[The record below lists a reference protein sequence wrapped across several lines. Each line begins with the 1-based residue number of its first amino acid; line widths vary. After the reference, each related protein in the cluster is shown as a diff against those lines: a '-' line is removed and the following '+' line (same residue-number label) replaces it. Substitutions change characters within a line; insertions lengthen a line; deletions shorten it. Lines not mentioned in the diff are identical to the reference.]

1 MVQQQQTLETA
12 ATAMHLVE
20 TSALTGQ
27 GSEAAVFLPEPD
39 ASIDPGPPRE
49 DKTPLARSWQAVQD
63 SFNASIEQARHDPET
78 ARDLFRF
85 MTYGHTDEKS
95 LHRVRDTFALLS
107 IPLEFL
113 SH

>member
-63 SFNASIEQARHDPET
+63 SFRCCCKVGAEWWSPWNDHG
-78 ARDLFRF
+78 
-85 MTYGHTDEKS
+85 YGH
-95 LHRVRDTFALLS
+95 LLGS
-107 IPLEFL
+107 SF
-113 SH
+113 SSRGHSVGGAQVTAATG